1 MSARELDPDGEL
13 RGLAGDCV
21 HCGFCLPACPTYQL
35 WGEEMDSPRGRIH
48 LITQI
53 LDGQPATATA
63 AAHLDRCLG
72 CMACVPA
79 CPSGVRYDRLIE
91 AAREWAEDATEP
103 DPAAQ
108 ATPGTAGASG
118 TASGLGATVAG
129 ADGTNGA
136 DGTSGKAGL
145 RGATAAA
152 EVQSADAAGSADADP
167 AHAGAPYADAPYAGA
182 DSAGSSFAAAGPAT
196 ADPGTADPATA
207 DPADAPVAG
216 EAWVGE
222 AWTSAGA
229 ARQAPAPPAANR
241 ALPARSRRDRAVR
254 RAIFETFPYPQRL
267 RVLIAPLRVAQRAGA
282 DRLLARSDLVARLAP
297 ELAAALRVAP
307 PPAPRTASTG
317 TPGRARAG
325 ARRPRLTRT
334 GTPGRVAGLP
344 ERIPARGERRAVV
357 GMLTGCVQQ
366 VFFPDVNAATAR
378 VLAAEGCDVIV
389 ARGQGCCGA
398 LSMHGG
404 RRAEAAGFARRTIE
418 AFEQAGV
425 DTVVVNAAG
434 CGSAMKEYGQLL
446 SDDPDWAARAAALG
460 AKVADFSEFL
470 AGLGAAAPRH
480 PLPLTAVYQDACHLG
495 HAQGITRQPRE
506 LLAAIPGLRLAE
518 IGDGGTCCGSAGIY
532 NLVQPEAATALGAR
546 KAQSVWGAGGE
557 LLVSAN
563 PGCAMQIAAA
573 LRAQGTPMP
582 VAHVAQVL
590 DASLRGL
597 PASALLG

>member
-1 MSARELDPDGEL
+1 MSAPELDPDGEL
-13 RGLAGDCV
+13 RGIAGDCV

-53 LDGQPATATA
+53 LDGQPGTA
-63 AAHLDRCLG
+63 AAATHLDRCLG

-91 AAREWAEDATEP
+91 AAREWAEDATGEAP
-103 DPAAQ
+103 VVTATAAGSPG
-108 ATPGTAGASG
+108 ATAADT
-118 TASGLGATVAG
+118 GATVAG
-129 ADGTNGA
+129 ADG
-136 DGTSGKAGL
+136 
-145 RGATAAA
+145 
-152 EVQSADAAGSADADP
+152 
-167 AHAGAPYADAPYAGA
+167 
-182 DSAGSSFAAAGPAT
+182 AGPA
-196 ADPGTADPATA
+196 GTSPAGTS
-207 DPADAPVAG
+207 PAGRPVAG

-222 AWTSAGA
+222 AWTSAEPA
-229 ARQAPAPPAANR
+229 QAAPAPPPATG
-241 ALPARSRRDRAVR
+241 ALPPRSRRDRAVR
-254 RAIFETFPYPQRL
+254 RAIFETFPYPRRL

-282 DRLLARSDLVARLAP
+282 DRLLARSDLVTRLAP
-297 ELAAALRVAP
+297 ELAAALKVAP
-307 PPAPRTASTG
+307 PPRAKGASVGTA
-317 TPGRARAG
+317 
-325 ARRPRLTRT
+325 
-334 GTPGRVAGLP
+334 LP

-389 ARGQGCCGA
+389 APGQGCCGA
-398 LSMHGG
+398 LSLHGG
-404 RRAEAAGFARRTIE
+404 RRAEAAAFARHTIE
-418 AFEQAGV
+418 AFERAGV
-425 DTVVVNAAG
+425 DAIVVNAAG
-434 CGSAMKEYGQLL
+434 CGSAMKEYGPLL
-446 SDDPDWAARAAALG
+446 AGDPEWAERAAALSRR
-460 AKVADFSEFL
+460 VEDFSEFL
-470 AGLGAAAPRH
+470 ARLGPAAPRH

-506 LLAAIPGLRLAE
+506 LLAGIPDLRLAE

-532 NLVQPEAATALGAR
+532 NLVQPQAATALGAR

-563 PGCAMQIAAA
+563 PGCAMQISAA

-582 VAHVAQVL
+582 VAHTAQVL

-597 PASALLG
+597 PASALLGR